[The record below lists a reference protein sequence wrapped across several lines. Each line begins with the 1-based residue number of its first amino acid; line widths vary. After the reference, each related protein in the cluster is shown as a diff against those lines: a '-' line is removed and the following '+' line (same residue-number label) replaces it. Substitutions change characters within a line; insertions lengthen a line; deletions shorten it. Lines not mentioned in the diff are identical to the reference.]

1 MGDRRRRNESR
12 EAEDQSPDKEAR
24 RALRREELLDAA
36 TDAIRRDG
44 PGISMEAMAA
54 AAGVTKPILY
64 RHFGDR
70 DGLVLALAGRFS
82 TNLMEQLQRSL
93 SAAAEPRDLLAST
106 IDTFVAFIE
115 ADPELYRFLVHR
127 AVREETGAADELHG
141 FIRQVSQQ
149 VTVVLGE
156 QLRLAGHDSGGAEP
170 IAHGIVGMVHAAGD
184 WWVDRR
190 TMPRARLVEYLTT
203 VLWDGMGAL
212 RLPAGAVTDPKE
224 TS

>member
-1 MGDRRRRNESR
+1 MGERRRDRKDDDGT
-12 EAEDQSPDKEAR
+12 ADKEAR

-36 TDAIRRDG
+36 SEAIRRDG
-44 PGISMEAMAA
+44 PAISMEAMAA

-82 TNLMEQLQRSL
+82 TNLMAELQRSL
-93 SAAAEPRDLLAST
+93 ATAAEPRDLLAST

-127 AVREETGAADELHG
+127 AAREEPGAADELQG

-149 VTVVLGE
+149 VTLVLGE
-156 QLRLAGHDSGGAEP
+156 QMRLAGHDSGGAEP

-190 TMPRARLVEYLTT
+190 TMPRSRLVEYLTT
-203 VLWDGMGAL
+203 VLWDGMVSL
-212 RLPAGAVTDPKE
+212 RLPAMPAEPVTAEE
-224 TS
+224 TSR